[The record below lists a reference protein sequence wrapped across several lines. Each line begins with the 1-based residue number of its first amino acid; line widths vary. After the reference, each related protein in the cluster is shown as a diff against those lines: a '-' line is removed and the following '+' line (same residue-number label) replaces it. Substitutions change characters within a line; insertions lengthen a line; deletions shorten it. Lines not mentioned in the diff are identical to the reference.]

1 MLVQRREPDEYG
13 PFMEM
18 PLLWLYRAAGRIPE
32 IGWHDDAPEIHY
44 GNRGKY
50 HTALLL

>member
-18 PLLWLYRAAGRIPE
+18 PLLWRHRAAGRIPE